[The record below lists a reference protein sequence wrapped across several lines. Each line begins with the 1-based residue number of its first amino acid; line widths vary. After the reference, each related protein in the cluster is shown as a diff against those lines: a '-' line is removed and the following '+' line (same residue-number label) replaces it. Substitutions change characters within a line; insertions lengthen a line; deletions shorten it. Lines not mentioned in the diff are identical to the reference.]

1 MTRRR
6 TEASGHRLRWLVPL
20 LLVLGWLLV
29 SGATGSFQGKLGE
42 VVTNDGAAYLP
53 AKAESVHAD
62 KLQAQFSDNKTYP
75 AVVLYERASGITAA
89 DQQAVA
95 SDAAAAAK
103 LEGVR
108 GQISPVTLSKDG
120 RALQFT
126 VPLVNQID
134 PVTDAVKALRATADS
149 HQGLT
154 GHVTGLGGMYAD
166 FGGAFSSIDG
176 QLLVV
181 AVGLVILVLLLVYRS
196 PTLPVLVLL
205 GIAFASGVAAA
216 VVYGLTQHGGLTLTG
231 QSQGVLS
238 VLVVGATTDY
248 SLLLVSRYQEELR
261 RTQNKYDALA
271 TAWRAV
277 LKPVLASGGTVILGT
292 LCLLFSNLNSN
303 RSMGPVAAVGITASL
318 LAALTFVPA
327 ALALMGRGAFWP
339 FRPAFGTAERTGE
352 GLWGKVAG
360 LVGRRPR
367 GIWISTGLLLVLAA
381 AFTTQ
386 FRADGLSVSENFTKK
401 PDSVHG
407 QQALNAHFPGGSGVP
422 VTIIT
427 KAAAAEQVA
436 TAARGVPGITSVTR
450 LPKEVGGYT
459 EIDAV
464 LATTPDA
471 PAAVDAVKRL
481 RDVVH
486 AVPGSDSKVGGFTA
500 TSIDTRVG
508 GVRDF
513 KVVVPLVLIAILI
526 VLALLLRSLV
536 APLLL
541 IATVVL
547 SYAASMGVAALVFN
561 HVFHF
566 ANADPS
572 VPLMG
577 FVFLVAFG
585 VDYNIFLMHRVR
597 EEALLHG
604 TREGTL
610 FALRRTGGV
619 ITSAGVVLAATF
631 AALAVVPMVAMA
643 EQAFIVAFGVL
654 LDTIVVRS
662 LLVPALT
669 LELGNRA
676 WWPSKAVFGTPAT
689 TDRAGRAE
697 TEREPQPAG

>member
-6 TEASGHRLRWLVPL
+6 TEASGRRLRWLVPL

-29 SGATGSFQGKLGE
+29 SGATGSFQGKLGD

-62 KLQAQFSDNKTYP
+62 TLQAQFSDNKTYP
-75 AVVLYERASGITAA
+75 AVVVYERASGITTA
-89 DQQAVA
+89 DHQAVG

-103 LEGVR
+103 LVGLR

-126 VPLVNQID
+126 VPLVNQMD
-134 PVTDAVKALRATADS
+134 PVTAAVKTLRATAGS
-149 HQGLT
+149 HPGLT
-154 GHVTGLGGMYAD
+154 GHVAGLGGMFAD
-166 FGGAFSSIDG
+166 FSGAFSSIDG

-196 PTLPVLVLL
+196 PTLPLLVLL

-216 VVYGLTQHGGLTLTG
+216 VVYGLAKHGGLTLTG

-261 RTQNKYDALA
+261 RTQNKYEALA

-303 RSMGPVAAVGITASL
+303 RSMGPVAAIGIAASL

-327 ALALMGRGAFWP
+327 VLALMGRGAFWP

-352 GLWGKVAG
+352 GLWGRIAG

-367 GIWISTGLLLVLAA
+367 GIWIAAGLLLVLAA
-381 AFTTQ
+381 GFATQ
-386 FRADGLSVSENFTKK
+386 FKADGVSVAENFTKK

-407 QQALNAHFPGGSGVP
+407 QQVLNAHFAGGSGAP
-422 VTIIT
+422 VTIIAR
-427 KAAAAEQVA
+427 AAAAEQVA

-450 LPKEVGGYT
+450 LPKEIGGYT
-459 EIDAV
+459 ELDAV

-471 PAAVDAVKRL
+471 PAAVDAVKQL
-481 RDVVH
+481 RDAVH
-486 AVPGSDSKVGGFTA
+486 AVPGSESKVGGFTA

-526 VLALLLRSLV
+526 VLALLLRALV

-547 SYAASMGVAALVFN
+547 SYAASMGVAALMFN

-604 TREGTL
+604 TRNGTL

-669 LELGNRA
+669 LELGDRA
-676 WWPSKAVFGTPAT
+676 WWPSKAVFGAPVPAP
-689 TDRAGRAE
+689 RAGRTE
-697 TEREPQPAG
+697 PEREPQPAG